1 MVYSVISVVWA
12 YILNCELSG
21 MVNIYVLGCQN
32 VNACGLLKRNG
43 LSQLNRKC
51 ELRTGG
57 PKTAVKKK
65 QPGPKILVWAQ
76 PKQLR
81 LGRINKI

>member
-1 MVYSVISVVWA
+1 MVYSVISAVWA

-57 PKTAVKKK
+57 PKTAVKKTSLAQK
-65 QPGPKILVWAQ
+65 SLCGLSLNNLGWAE
-76 PKQLR
+76 
-81 LGRINKI
+81 